1 MFTHIHT
8 DFSTELH
15 SSSHCHSHLY
25 QN

>member
-25 QN
+25 EN